1 MKSQDILQK
10 IEILFDKK
18 SEYLD
23 IDQQILSEFFQG
35 LENGSIR
42 AAFKDINDQW
52 TVDLRVK
59 KGILLAF
66 KNKVKRKDLCGILT
80 FIDKEYLGPR
90 EFNIEDGVRIVAGGS
105 SVRRGAYLGKNVTVM
120 PPSFI
125 NIGSFIDDNSMIDS
139 HALVGSCA
147 QIGKNVHISAG
158 VQIGGV
164 LEPVGQMPVI
174 IEDNVFIGGQCG
186 IFEGAIIKKNCVI
199 GAGVILTKSSK
210 IYDLVNEKV
219 IEASI
224 NNDYI
229 QIPKNAVLVPGSRNI
244 DSPFAKHF
252 GLCISTPIIIKYRDE
267 KTSKKTILEEALR

>member
-1 MKSQDILQK
+1 MKSRDVLQK
-10 IEILFDKK
+10 IEKLFDSK
-18 SEYLD
+18 SENLE
-23 IDQQILSEFFQG
+23 INKQIISEFLLG
-35 LENGSIR
+35 LENGLIR
-42 AAFKDINDQW
+42 AAFKDINNQW

-66 KNKVKRKDLCGILT
+66 KNKVKRKDLCGSLT
-80 FIDKEYLGPR
+80 FIDKEDLGPR

-105 SVRRGAYLGKNVTVM
+105 SIRRGAYLGKNVTVM

-125 NIGSFIDDNSMIDS
+125 NIGSFVDDNSMVDS

-174 IEDNVFIGGQCG
+174 IEDDVFIGGQCG
-186 IFEGAIIKKNCVI
+186 IFEGAIIKKNSVI

-219 IEASI
+219 IEAK
-224 NNDYI
+224 NNDVI
-229 QIPKNAVLVPGSRNI
+229 QIPENAVLVPGTRSI
-244 DSPFAKHF
+244 DSPFAKDF
-252 GLCISTPIIIKYRDE
+252 GLCLSTPIIIKYRDE
-267 KTSKKTILEEALR
+267 KTSKKTILEMSLR